1 MARVPVHRDLTNLRP
16 RLVVDVAARAP
27 RVKLTTSRPA
37 RTNRGTKKLP
47 TCPLP
52 PITTIRTGM
61 T

>member
-16 RLVVDVAARAP
+16 RLVVDVARAP

-37 RTNRGTKKLP
+37 RTNRGTKKL

>member
-16 RLVVDVAARAP
+16 RLVVDVGSAG
-27 RVKLTTSRPA
+27 KLTTSRPA